1 MNQPTLSDAIALARR
16 AHEGQCDKSGAAYFG
31 HVERV
36 MHGVEG
42 EELKIIAILHDS
54 IEDTDETTP
63 INVTVEFLL
72 AAGYP
77 AHIVEAID
85 SLTKRP
91 DEENSDEGYM
101 RFVQRAAKNP
111 LAREVKKA
119 DLRDNMDLTR
129 LPGAT
134 EEDFRRLERYQR
146 ALGFLE
152 ALPSFGVR

>member
-146 ALGFLE
+146 ALGYLE
-152 ALPSFGVR
+152 ELPSFGVR